1 MLKYIEYLKKICYD
15 RGIIVAIYIFGGA
28 KNNRDLQPYISKANG
43 GTKMTSLTNSK
54 ALKIAVIFIGMANS
68 GKTEFY
74 NRYFSD
80 IYTHIELSVLRTRLK
95 ERSALNECF
104 AHGDSFVINNENPT
118 KADRQRYIPSA
129 KEAGYRIV
137 GYYFD
142 STAEPP
148 TANTS
153 KAKEKAKY
161 NAYIKFKDKMQT
173 PCYDEG
179 FDELYCVHMSRSGDF
194 HTEKINK
201 E

>member
-1 MLKYIEYLKKICYD
+1 
-15 RGIIVAIYIFGGA
+15 
-28 KNNRDLQPYISKANG
+28 
-43 GTKMTSLTNSK
+43 MTSLTNSK

-104 AHGDSFVINNENPT
+104 AHVDSFVINNENPT
-118 KADRQRYIPSA
+118 